1 MDKLAALRQYFG
13 FSEFRAGQQTL
24 IDAVLSGRDALGIMP
39 TGGGK
44 SLCYELPAL
53 LLPGITLVVSPLI
66 SLMKDQVMALRN
78 AGIPAGCI
86 NSSMSLDELRETY
99 RDAHYGAYK
108 LLYVAPERLLT
119 DGFCALAQEL
129 EIPLVAVDEAHCIS
143 QWGQD
148 FRPSYL
154 KIVEFL
160 QRLPH
165 RPAVAA
171 FTATATAQV
180 RADIIRILQL
190 HEPETVVTGFDRPNL
205 RFEVLRP
212 KDKRAVLLQLLAER
226 RDKSGI
232 VYCATRKTVEQ
243 VCGLLQEAGFAAT
256 RYHAGLDAD
265 ERRENQEAF
274 ICDRSPIMAATNA
287 FGMGI
292 DKSNVSYVIHYN
304 MPKSLEAYYQEA
316 GRAGRDGSPADCI
329 LLYSPGDV
337 TTAKFLIFNS
347 SAENEEL
354 TEEARQ
360 AVQTQDLARLESM
373 TGYCKTQDCLR
384 GYLLDYFGQ
393 PHEKTCSNC
402 GNCQADYETQDL
414 TREAQMILSCV
425 VRARNRLG
433 YCVGS
438 TILSQTLHGG
448 RAARVRELGL
458 DTLPTY
464 GLMSTLPSTQIRE
477 WIELLERAGYLEA
490 DPVHGGI
497 DTTPKA
503 ASVLFSGEQVLTS
516 QFPQCLHVKFQ
527 AFIDQCV
534 SLLQAHVIAGNAV
547 EQIAA
552 VPPCIKVY
560 PHFFVFLNL
569 RCNNFPESVLVL
581 QRIIV
586 GISVHRIKT
595 MHQCRCGTD
604 SQMRHSIGALVPAN
618 RIIDLLHQILDFEG
632 GDRVKRGGGFIHQ
645 QNFRLYSQSTCNAQ
659 ALVLSA

>member
-1 MDKLAALRQYFG
+1 MQPLDDIHAELLGTLKRYWG
-13 FSEFRAGQQTL
+13 YDSFRPVQEEIIRSVCQ
-24 IDAVLSGRDALGIMP
+24 GRDTLALMP

-44 SLCYELPAL
+44 SLTYQVPTMLREGLC
-53 LLPGITLVVSPLI
+53 IVVTPLI
-66 SLMKDQVMALRN
+66 ALMKDQVDRLRRLGIN
-78 AGIPAGCI
+78 AAAIHSGL
-86 NSSMSLDELRETY
+86 SMRQIDIVLDNCV
-99 RDAHYGAYK
+99 YGDVK
-108 LLYVAPERLLT
+108 FLYVAPERLVTEAFRLRVERMRVS
-119 DGFCALAQEL
+119 LL
-129 EIPLVAVDEAHCIS
+129 AVDEAHCIS

-160 QRLPH
+160 QRLPR

-212 KDKRAVLLQLLAER
+212 KDKRTALLQLLSER

-265 ERRENQEAF
+265 ERKENQEAF
-274 ICDRSPIMAATNA
+274 ICDRSPVMAATNA

-304 MPKSLEAYYQEA
+304 MPKSVEAYYQEA

-329 LLYSPGDV
+329 LLYSSGDV

-354 TEEARQ
+354 TDEERQ
-360 AVQTQDLARLESM
+360 MVQAQDLARLEAM

-393 PHEKTCSNC
+393 PHEKTCGNC
-402 GNCQADYETQDL
+402 GNCLAEYETRDL

-433 YCVGS
+433 YCVGAS
-438 TILSQTLHGG
+438 ILSQTLHGG
-448 RAARVRELGL
+448 RSARVRELGL
-458 DTLPTY
+458 DLLPTY
-464 GLMSTLPSTQIRE
+464 GLMSALSGAQIRE
-477 WIELLERAGYLEA
+477 WIELLERAGYLET

-497 DTTPKA
+497 DTTERA
-503 ASVLFSGEQVLTS
+503 AAVLFSDEQVLARVQRTTLAGPRTQKKAAAS
-516 QFPQCLHVKFQ
+516 RTDEPLLAALKALRFRIAQEQGVPAYIVFSNATLLDMAAKRPGSMQELLEVSGVGHVK
-527 AFIDQCV
+527 AERY
-534 SLLQAHVIAGNAV
+534 G
-547 EQIAA
+547 AA
-552 VPPCIKVY
+552 
-560 PHFFVFLNL
+560 FLNEI
-569 RCNNFPESVLVL
+569 RQFEHTNREES
-581 QRIIV
+581 
-586 GISVHRIKT
+586 
-595 MHQCRCGTD
+595 
-604 SQMRHSIGALVPAN
+604 
-618 RIIDLLHQILDFEG
+618 
-632 GDRVKRGGGFIHQ
+632 
-645 QNFRLYSQSTCNAQ
+645 
-659 ALVLSA
+659 

>member
-1 MDKLAALRQYFG
+1 MLKKGERGDGMDKLAVLRQYFG
-13 FSEFRAGQQTL
+13 FPSFRAGQQTL
-24 IDAVLSGRDALGIMP
+24 IDAVLSGRDALGVMP

-53 LLPGITLVVSPLI
+53 LLPGMTLVVSPLI

-99 RDAHYGAYK
+99 RDARYGAYK

-119 DGFCALAQEL
+119 DGFCSLAQEL

-160 QRLPH
+160 QRLPR

-212 KDKRAVLLQLLAER
+212 KDKRTALLQLLSER

-265 ERRENQEAF
+265 ERKENQEAF
-274 ICDRSPIMAATNA
+274 ICDRSPVMAVTNA

-304 MPKSLEAYYQEA
+304 MPKSVEAYYQEA

-329 LLYSPGDV
+329 LLYSSGDV

-354 TEEARQ
+354 TDEERQ
-360 AVQTQDLARLESM
+360 MVQAQDLARLEAM

-393 PHEKTCSNC
+393 PHEKTCGNC
-402 GNCQADYETQDL
+402 GNCLAEYVTRDL

-433 YCVGS
+433 YCVGAS
-438 TILSQTLHGG
+438 ILSQTLHGS
-448 RAARVRELGL
+448 RSARVRELGL
-458 DTLPTY
+458 DLLPTY
-464 GLMSTLPSTQIRE
+464 GLMSALPGAQIRE
-477 WIELLERAGYLEA
+477 WIELLERAGYLET
-490 DPVHGGI
+490 DPDGR
-497 DTTPKA
+497 A
-503 ASVLFSGEQVLTS
+503 ASGRAEGASLPHRAGAGCPGLYRVFQRNASGYGREAAR
-516 QFPQCLHVKFQ
+516 LH
-527 AFIDQCV
+527 
-534 SLLQAHVIAGNAV
+534 AG
-547 EQIAA
+547 AA
-552 VPPCIKVY
+552 
-560 PHFFVFLNL
+560 
-569 RCNNFPESVLVL
+569 
-581 QRIIV
+581 
-586 GISVHRIKT
+586 
-595 MHQCRCGTD
+595 
-604 SQMRHSIGALVPAN
+604 
-618 RIIDLLHQILDFEG
+618 
-632 GDRVKRGGGFIHQ
+632 GGFRRWPCQ
-645 QNFRLYSQSTCNAQ
+645 GR
-659 ALVLSA
+659 ALRRGLFERDQTV

>member
-86 NSSMSLDELRETY
+86 NSSMRLDELRETY

-304 MPKSLEAYYQEA
+304 MPKDLESYYQEA
-316 GRAGRDGSPADCI
+316 GRAGRDGEPARCT
-329 LLYSPGDV
+329 LLYSGTDV
-337 TTAKFLIFNS
+337 RTIRFFIDKEMEADNGLPADVKAEAARKAEERLKYMTFYSTTP
-347 SAENEEL
+347 
-354 TEEARQ
+354 R
-360 AVQTQDLARLESM
+360 
-373 TGYCKTQDCLR
+373 CLR
-384 GYLLDYFGQ
+384 SFLLNYFGEAAA
-393 PHEKTCSNC
+393 PRCGNCSNC
-402 GNCQADYETQDL
+402 RMSEQAAEEMQQQA
-414 TREAQMILSCV
+414 AQ
-425 VRARNRLG
+425 AKE
-433 YCVGS
+433 
-438 TILSQTLHGG
+438 
-448 RAARVRELGL
+448 RAAASAKRLAGARRRAADAEPLSEADEKLLAGLYALRKRLAAKQKVPAYMIFNDATLREMTQKKPLSL
-458 DTLPTY
+458 D
-464 GLMSTLPSTQIRE
+464 
-477 WIELLERAGYLEA
+477 ELLNITGVGEK
-490 DPVHGGI
+490 
-497 DTTPKA
+497 KA
-503 ASVLFSGEQVLTS
+503 AHYGRDFLRIIE
-516 QFPQCLHVKFQ
+516 
-527 AFIDQCV
+527 D
-534 SLLQAHVIAGNAV
+534 AV
-547 EQIAA
+547 ES
-552 VPPCIKVY
+552 
-560 PHFFVFLNL
+560 
-569 RCNNFPESVLVL
+569 R
-581 QRIIV
+581 
-586 GISVHRIKT
+586 
-595 MHQCRCGTD
+595 
-604 SQMRHSIGALVPAN
+604 
-618 RIIDLLHQILDFEG
+618 
-632 GDRVKRGGGFIHQ
+632 
-645 QNFRLYSQSTCNAQ
+645 
-659 ALVLSA
+659 